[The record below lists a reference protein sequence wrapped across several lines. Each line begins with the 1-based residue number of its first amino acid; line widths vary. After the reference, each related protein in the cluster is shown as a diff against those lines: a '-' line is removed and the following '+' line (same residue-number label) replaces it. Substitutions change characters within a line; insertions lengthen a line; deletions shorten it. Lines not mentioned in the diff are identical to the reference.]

1 MPQLK
6 LMPPSSPSI
15 DEHAA
20 IADRLMCGPIVCRG
34 AARNSDRDAGRRYA
48 LYRTGELAADRRGR
62 PKSMGKLTDMD
73 LGPEMALHGEI
84 SAALDMDVYFCD
96 PHSPWQRGA
105 NEDTNGLLRQ
115 CFPKGTDLG
124 IFPEE
129 YLDAVAE
136 ELNDRPRKTLGW
148 RKPSEV
154 FLELIN
160 DSLTA

>member
-1 MPQLK
+1 MF
-6 LMPPSSPSI
+6 
-15 DEHAA
+15 A
-20 IADRLMCGPIVCRG
+20 V
-34 AARNSDRDAGRRYA
+34 GRHYA
-48 LYRTGELAADRRGR
+48 LYRTGELAAARRGR

-124 IFPEE
+124 TFPEE

-136 ELNDRPRKTLGW
+136 GLNDRPRKPLGW
-148 RKPSEV
+148 RKPSER
-154 FLELIN
+154 FWN
-160 DSLTA
+160 

>member
-1 MPQLK
+1 
-6 LMPPSSPSI
+6 
-15 DEHAA
+15 
-20 IADRLMCGPIVCRG
+20 
-34 AARNSDRDAGRRYA
+34 
-48 LYRTGELAADRRGR
+48 
-62 PKSMGKLTDMD
+62 MGKLTDMD

-124 IFPEE
+124 TFPEE

-136 ELNDRPRKTLGW
+136 GLNDRPRKPLGW
-148 RKPSEV
+148 RNPSER
-154 FLELIN
+154 FWN
-160 DSLTA
+160 